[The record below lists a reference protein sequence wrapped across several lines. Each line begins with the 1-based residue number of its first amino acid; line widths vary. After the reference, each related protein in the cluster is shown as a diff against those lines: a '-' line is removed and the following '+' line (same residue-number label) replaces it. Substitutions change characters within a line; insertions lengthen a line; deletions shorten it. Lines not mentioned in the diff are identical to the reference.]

1 MKDEETRQPFRKIAG
16 LHKIENSVVMKHT
29 LASLVHVAST
39 KTSEEYARSSVK
51 NLLKELEE
59 NYGFLRH
66 IEIKDVKYLENTYD
80 AITVMS
86 NIDHIEPLKVGRAI
100 QNLVD
105 VLKRHLGKRA
115 GYFFMKEF
123 QDDLGEDYRSIIKS
137 MGVDLRLADL
147 QDELGG
153 WDSKQYTIKD
163 DADVNIAFIEK
174 K

>member
-1 MKDEETRQPFRKIAG
+1 
-16 LHKIENSVVMKHT
+16 MKHT

-59 NYGFLRH
+59 NYGFLRY
-66 IEIKDVKYLENTYD
+66 IEIKDVKYLEDTYD

-86 NIDHIEPLKVGRAI
+86 NIDRIDPLAVGRAI

-105 VLKRHLGKRA
+105 VLKKHLGKRA
-115 GYFFMKEF
+115 RYFFMKEF

>member
-1 MKDEETRQPFRKIAG
+1 M
-16 LHKIENSVVMKHT
+16 
-29 LASLVHVAST
+29 
-39 KTSEEYARSSVK
+39 
-51 NLLKELEE
+51 
-59 NYGFLRH
+59 
-66 IEIKDVKYLENTYD
+66 
-80 AITVMS
+80 
-86 NIDHIEPLKVGRAI
+86 GRAI

-174 K
+174 KD